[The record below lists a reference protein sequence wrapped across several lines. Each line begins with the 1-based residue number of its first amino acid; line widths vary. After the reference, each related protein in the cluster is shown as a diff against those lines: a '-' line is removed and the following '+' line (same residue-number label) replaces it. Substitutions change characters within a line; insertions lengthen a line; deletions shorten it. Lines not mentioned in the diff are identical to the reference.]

1 MDRAITTYQLGW
13 WHNAQVISVDFTV
26 LVRVV
31 NYLWWQHPSFNR
43 APDELRC
50 YISNTRFLYK
60 AYQLPTNASILIP
73 FINLWRSVLRRRGRD
88 QESRS
93 RRRRTEIR
101 RYSVSE
107 DVSPSTRQR
116 RPRRHKRLPISRE
129 TEICYLLLPTFWNER
144 AKVKSQLLYSITS
157 LFLLELIV
165 IIGSYIFRN
174 VRMTLSISLFGRQVW
189 GHMCTTIYCVSFVY
203 LTSRILLFSS
213 IHETKSQFASQE
225 RSTKTPDF
233 HFDDLLRTWGRIKTT
248 AHSLRGQKNKYSR

>member
-31 NYLWWQHPSFNR
+31 NYLWWQHPSCNR

-189 GHMCTTIYCVSFVY
+189 GHMCTTIHCVTFVY

-225 RSTKTPDF
+225 RSTKTLGF
-233 HFDDLLRTWGRIKTT
+233 HFDDLLLTLGRIKTT